1 MADADVVVVG
11 AGALGLSMTALSP
24 GRSGPLPDD
33 TLISR
38 GLWQYAHCR
47 DPAADAPPTA
57 LS

>member
-1 MADADVVVVG
+1 VVVG